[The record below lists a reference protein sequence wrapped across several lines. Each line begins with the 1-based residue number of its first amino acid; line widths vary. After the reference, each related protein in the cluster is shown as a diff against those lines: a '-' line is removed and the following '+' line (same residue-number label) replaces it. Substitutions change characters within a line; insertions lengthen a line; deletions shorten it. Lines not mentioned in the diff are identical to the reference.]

1 MNSIV
6 ILRVKTRNVR
16 LFLNKLY
23 KLNIDIYR
31 VEVLNFK
38 EVIVEINNID
48 INKVKKISLLNKIDI
63 IDYRGSIKRKKLLFF
78 NKTLMLS
85 LILGLL
91 LLIFL
96 TNVIFSIEVNHSSSK
111 LREYIIS
118 ELNKNGIHRLQL
130 RKSYYELEKI
140 KNKILDDNKDKI
152 EWLEINRIGTKYIIK
167 VEDRVINNLSTDY
180 KYQDIIA
187 LKDGVIKKI
196 YSESGVK
203 VREINE
209 YVKKGDTIISGSIY
223 LNDKLKSMVK
233 AEGSVYAEVWY
244 KLSIEY
250 PLINDLK
257 EETGSSYNTYS
268 INIFSNSYSKK
279 NKYKNSNIIKKN
291 IIKNNIIPISI
302 TKDTIYEL
310 KPITG
315 IYTEGEAIMNAK
327 SYGIKKMQDI
337 LKENEYIISDKVLKL
352 EVNRNTIYMD
362 IFYKVMENITGVKE
376 IQEQKGSD

>member
-1 MNSIV
+1 MNNIV
-6 ILRVKTRNVR
+6 ILKVKTRNVNR
-16 LFLNKLY
+16 FLSKLY
-23 KLNIDIYR
+23 KSNIDIYR
-31 VEVLNFK
+31 VDVLNYK
-38 EVIVEINNID
+38 EVIVEINAFD
-48 INKVKKISLLNKIDI
+48 INKIKKISLLNKIDV
-63 IDYRGSIKRKKLLFF
+63 IDYKGSIKSRKILLF
-78 NKTLMLS
+78 NKTLVLS
-85 LILGLL
+85 LILGLFL
-91 LLIFL
+91 LLFL

-130 RKSYYELEKI
+130 RKSYHELEKI
-140 KNKILDDNKDKI
+140 KNKILEDNKDKI

-167 VEDRVINNLSTDY
+167 VEDRIINNLSTDY

-187 LKDGVIKKI
+187 LKDGVIKRI
-196 YSESGVK
+196 YAESGVK
-203 VREINE
+203 VKEINE
-209 YVKKGDTIISGSIY
+209 YVKKGETIISGNIY
-223 LNDKLKSMVK
+223 LNDELKSMVK
-233 AEGSVYAEVWY
+233 ATGSVYAEVWY

-268 INIFSNSYSKK
+268 INVFSNSFSSK
-279 NKYKNSNIIKKN
+279 NKYKNSNIVKKT

-310 KPITG
+310 KPISG

-327 SYGIKKMQDI
+327 EYGKKKIEDM

-352 EVNRNTIYMD
+352 EVNSNTIYMD

>member
-1 MNSIV
+1 MNNIV
-6 ILRVKTRNVR
+6 ILKVKTRNVNR
-16 LFLNKLY
+16 FLSKLY
-23 KLNIDIYR
+23 KSNIDIYR
-31 VEVLNFK
+31 VDVLNYK
-38 EVIVEINNID
+38 EVIVEINAFD
-48 INKVKKISLLNKIDI
+48 INKVKKISLLNKIDV
-63 IDYRGSIKRKKLLFF
+63 IDYKGSIKRRRILLF
-78 NKTLMLS
+78 NKTLVLS
-85 LILGLL
+85 LILGLIL
-91 LLIFL
+91 LLFL

-140 KNKILDDNKDKI
+140 KNKILEDNKDKI

-167 VEDRVINNLSTDY
+167 VEDRIINNLSTDY

-196 YSESGVK
+196 YAESGVK
-203 VREINE
+203 VKEVNE
-209 YVKKGDTIISGSIY
+209 YVKKGETIISGNIY
-223 LNDKLKSMVK
+223 LNDELKSMVK
-233 AEGSVYAEVWY
+233 ATGSVYAEVWY

-250 PLINDLK
+250 PLINALK

-268 INIFSNSYSKK
+268 INIFSNSFSSK
-279 NKYKNSNIIKKN
+279 NKYKNSNIVKKT

-310 KPITG
+310 KPISG

-327 SYGIKKMQDI
+327 EYGKKKIEDM

-352 EVNRNTIYMD
+352 EVNSNTIYMD